1 MKKYKNKT
9 NIKKKS
15 VQKYAII
22 IPHGFEPN
30 YTLGFVKGLAANG
43 VSICVISSD
52 IDHQRILKCGI
63 PSVNLRN
70 SQERN
75 RPITIKIMT
84 LIKYYINLIIHLIR
98 HRKNVIHF
106 TGIFRNEIVIFE
118 GFLLSLCFKALSST
132 FIYTVHNV
140 LPHNKEDSRLFKV
153 IYRWI
158 YRIPDLLLVHTSLA
172 KKQLM
177 EIFRIPKNK
186 IIVISIGLN
195 EEIPI
200 TKITRKEARERLGY
214 AIEDKIILFFGKG
227 DLFKGLDILIEAFQ
241 RIEMKATK
249 LLISAWFPNSSYR
262 QFILDNI
269 SSSKRK
275 EDIVLFEQFISN
287 DKVEVYFKCADVL
300 VLPYRNI
307 YQSGVVFLSY
317 RFGLPLIATDVGAIK
332 EFVEEDMGIIVRK
345 NDPDE
350 LSKAIENYFNNA
362 KKFSREE
369 IIKKAEKYRWEKI
382 CQSIVSLYQ

>member
-1 MKKYKNKT
+1 
-9 NIKKKS
+9 
-15 VQKYAII
+15 
-22 IPHGFEPN
+22 
-30 YTLGFVKGLAANG
+30 
-43 VSICVISSD
+43 
-52 IDHQRILKCGI
+52 
-63 PSVNLRN
+63 
-70 SQERN
+70 
-75 RPITIKIMT
+75 
-84 LIKYYINLIIHLIR
+84 
-98 HRKNVIHF
+98 
-106 TGIFRNEIVIFE
+106 
-118 GFLLSLCFKALSST
+118 
-132 FIYTVHNV
+132 
-140 LPHNKEDSRLFKV
+140 
-153 IYRWI
+153 
-158 YRIPDLLLVHTSLA
+158 
-172 KKQLM
+172 M

-214 AIEDKIILFFGKG
+214 AIEDKIILFFGKA